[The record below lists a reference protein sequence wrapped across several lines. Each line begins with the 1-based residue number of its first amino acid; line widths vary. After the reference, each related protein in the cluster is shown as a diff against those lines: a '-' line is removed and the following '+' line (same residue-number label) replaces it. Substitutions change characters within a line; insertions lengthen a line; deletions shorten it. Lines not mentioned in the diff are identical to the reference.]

1 VWLLQ
6 EAEEQE
12 VVLVDHLEQ
21 VELEEQLLHV
31 ALVVEVRVHQQ
42 EVVVLQQQVL
52 PIEVAVVEVELIF
65 VVLDKQVDQVL
76 LLLECLEAL
85 VCQQRQGLIVYQ
97 HYQVQ
102 RVDVK

>member
-1 VWLLQ
+1 M
-6 EAEEQE
+6 
-12 VVLVDHLEQ
+12 
-21 VELEEQLLHV
+21 ELEEQDNLIQDLLQ
-31 ALVVEVRVHQQ
+31 LELSI
-42 EVVVLQQQVL
+42 EVVV
-52 PIEVAVVEVELIF
+52 AVVVNMQVEQDL
-65 VVLDKQVDQVL
+65 QVGQVL